1 MKLEIFE
8 KFKPEIDDPC
18 KVVYL
23 FNKQKFEEEA
33 YFSGIDEGKILFSL
47 KNWAND
53 LLILKPSQ
61 LLYCK
66 NLKSNQVI

>member
-1 MKLEIFE
+1 MKLEQFE
-8 KFKPEIDDPC
+8 KFKPEIDDYC

-33 YFSGIDEGKILFSL
+33 YFSGIGNGKILFSL

-53 LLILKPSQ
+53 LLIIKPSQ

-66 NLKSNQVI
+66 NLKTERVI